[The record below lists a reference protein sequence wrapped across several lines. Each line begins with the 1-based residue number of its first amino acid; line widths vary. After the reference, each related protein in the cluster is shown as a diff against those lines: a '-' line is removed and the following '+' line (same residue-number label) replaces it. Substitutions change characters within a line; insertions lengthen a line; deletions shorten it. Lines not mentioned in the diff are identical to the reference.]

1 MTDMHTQIGWD
12 NGGCRRVGLW
22 AGVLA
27 ALLTVATPV
36 SSASP
41 PSAQPIASP
50 PAAIHTHLRCEVVYL
65 PTRSTW
71 VREVKLTHAGK
82 RLREVAIDG
91 VAVYTF
97 ALSGPVV
104 LTSLDNERIQLDLS
118 QPAWTSDFRGLA
130 AGQGICALQP

>member
-1 MTDMHTQIGWD
+1 
-12 NGGCRRVGLW
+12 
-22 AGVLA
+22 
-27 ALLTVATPV
+27 V
-36 SSASP
+36 S
-41 PSAQPIASP
+41 
-50 PAAIHTHLRCEVVYL
+50 YL

-71 VREVKLTHAGK
+71 VRAVTLTHAGK
-82 RLREVAIDG
+82 RLRSVSIDG

-130 AGQGICALQP
+130 TGQGLCVLQP